1 MPLAEYSLHGDIAVI
16 RFNNPPMNTL
26 ALAMRT
32 EVYEL
37 LETAIADPAV
47 KAIVVTG
54 GGRAYCSGAEIREFN
69 TPKTTTFPMS
79 RDLIAAFE
87 ESLKPVIAAIH
98 GVAMGG
104 GLENAMGCH
113 YRVALAG
120 AQLALPE
127 VKLGILP
134 GAGGTQRLPRA
145 VGAEKALEMI
155 VTGNPVKSESV
166 AGTLLIDEIIEGDLL
181 AGALAFAARVVA
193 EKRPLRRLRDLAVP
207 LDDADAFFAAARER
221 VANEYRG
228 YPAPLKCVEA
238 VEAAVRLPMDE
249 GLKAERRCFDELVV
263 TTESKALRHAFF
275 GERAVSKIPDIP
287 DDMKG
292 SEIRSAAIVGAGT
305 MGGGIA
311 MSFANAGLTVTL
323 LDTTQEALD
332 RGMATVRKNYAGT
345 VTRGRLSQIE
355 MDKRLGRISPTLE
368 WHDLASADIVIEA
381 VFEDMEVKK
390 TVFGKLD
397 AIARDG
403 AVLASNTSH
412 LDLDEIAAVTQRP
425 ASVIGTH
432 FFSPANVMRLLEVV
446 RGAKTSREVLA
457 TTLTLAK
464 KLGKLGVVAGVCD
477 GFIGNRML
485 EAYLQQA
492 YLLLDEGV
500 LPAQIDGALEAWGFA
515 MGPFA
520 MSDLSGND
528 IILATRKRRRE
539 ENPENPQSA
548 APDRLC
554 ELGRFGQKTGAGW
567 YRYETGKR
575 TPLNDPAVDAL
586 LAEHRKA
593 IGVPARKVSD
603 EEIIERCVIAL
614 ANEGARILEDGIA
627 LRSVD
632 IDMVYLTGYGFP
644 RYRGGPMFWI
654 DNFGL
659 AKAIDRIKTFGKGYM
674 GNCWSVA
681 PLLEQLATAQGTFTQ
696 WKGKS

>member
-1 MPLAEYSLHGDIAVI
+1 MALTDYSLHGDIAVI

-32 EVYEL
+32 EVHEHVK
-37 LETAIADPAV
+37 TAVADPAV
-47 KAIVVTG
+47 KAIVITG

-79 RDLIAAFE
+79 KDLIAAFE
-87 ESLKPVIAAIH
+87 ESPKPVIAAIH

-104 GLENAMGCH
+104 GLENALGCH

-145 VGAEKALEMI
+145 LGAEKALEMI
-155 VTGNPVKSESV
+155 VSGNPVKSESV

-181 AGALAFAARVVA
+181 EGALAFAARVVA

-207 LDDADAFFAAARER
+207 LDHADAFFAAARER
-221 VANEYRG
+221 VAKEYRG

-249 GLKAERRCFDELVV
+249 GLKAERRCFDELVE

-275 GERAVSKIPDIP
+275 GERAVAKIPDIP
-287 DDMKG
+287 DDLKG
-292 SEIRSAAIVGAGT
+292 PEIKSAAIVGAGT

-323 LDTTQEALD
+323 LDSTQEALD
-332 RGMATVRKNYAGT
+332 RGMANIRKNYAST
-345 VTRGRLSQIE
+345 VSRGRLSQAD

-368 WHDLASADIVIEA
+368 WHDLAGADIVIEA

-397 AIARDG
+397 SIAKPG
-403 AVLASNTSH
+403 AVLASNTSN
-412 LDLDEIAAVTQRP
+412 LNIDRIAAVTKRP
-425 ASVIGTH
+425 ESVIGTH
-432 FFSPANVMRLLEVV
+432 FFSPANVMRLLEIV
-446 RGAKTSREVLA
+446 RATKTSREVLA
-457 TTLTLAK
+457 ATMSLSK
-464 KLGKLGVVAGVCD
+464 RLGKIGVVAGLCD

-492 YLLLDEGV
+492 YYLLDEGV
-500 LPAQIDGALEAWGFA
+500 SPRQIDEAIRSWGFA
-515 MGPFA
+515 MGPFE
-520 MSDLSGND
+520 MSDLAGND
-528 IILATRKRRRE
+528 IHWAERKRRLVER
-539 ENPENPQSA
+539 PEFTYSS

-567 YRYETGKR
+567 YRYEAGKR
-575 TPLNDPAVDAL
+575 TPVPDPAVDAL
-586 LAEHRKA
+586 LAEHCRT
-593 IGVPARKVSD
+593 IGVPARAVSN
-603 EEIIERCVIAL
+603 EEIVERCVIAL

-654 DNFGL
+654 DTFGL
-659 AKAIDRIKTFGKGYM
+659 SKAIDRITAFGKGYR

-681 PLLEQLATAQGTFTQ
+681 PLLGRLASSQGTFTQ
-696 WKGKS
+696 WKGKA

>member
-1 MPLAEYSLHGDIAVI
+1 
-16 RFNNPPMNTL
+16 
-26 ALAMRT
+26 
-32 EVYEL
+32 
-37 LETAIADPAV
+37 
-47 KAIVVTG
+47 
-54 GGRAYCSGAEIREFN
+54 
-69 TPKTTTFPMS
+69 
-79 RDLIAAFE
+79 
-87 ESLKPVIAAIH
+87 
-98 GVAMGG
+98 
-104 GLENAMGCH
+104 
-113 YRVALAG
+113 
-120 AQLALPE
+120 
-127 VKLGILP
+127 
-134 GAGGTQRLPRA
+134 
-145 VGAEKALEMI
+145 
-155 VTGNPVKSESV
+155 
-166 AGTLLIDEIIEGDLL
+166 
-181 AGALAFAARVVA
+181 
-193 EKRPLRRLRDLAVP
+193 
-207 LDDADAFFAAARER
+207 
-221 VANEYRG
+221 
-228 YPAPLKCVEA
+228 
-238 VEAAVRLPMDE
+238 
-249 GLKAERRCFDELVV
+249 
-263 TTESKALRHAFF
+263 
-275 GERAVSKIPDIP
+275 
-287 DDMKG
+287 MKG

-311 MSFANAGLTVTL
+311 MSFSNAGLTVTL

-345 VTRGRLSQIE
+345 VTRGRLSQAE

-539 ENPENPQSA
+539 KNPENPQSA